1 MEFNFLMPVKFIFGE
16 NKLQELKE
24 LIGTKKAI
32 IVTDATMEKIGTVDR
47 LKEHLQVEPVV
58 YAGVEPNPS
67 CKSVNEA
74 TQLGREANVEFVIGL
89 GGGSSLDAA
98 KAVSAMISNEG
109 SIEEYFYGEKN
120 FVNNRV
126 GLFLMPTTSG
136 TGSEVTSVSVLT
148 DKVKNVKKPVVTPM
162 FFADSA
168 IVDPSLTY
176 TMPPKITAITGFDA
190 FCHAIEAYWAVSA
203 LPICDAI
210 GMYAIDLV
218 VKNLRAA
225 FDVGMNKEAREK
237 MSEASLM
244 AGIAF
249 SQTRTTAIHGVS
261 YPLCTYGNFDHGSA
275 CAATMVSFMRF
286 NYQEETKEKLD
297 RLVEYCGFK
306 SMTEFADFMQ
316 ELMEYTGVSRKLR
329 DAGIKEEQLEQIAE
343 EGAAH
348 GLTAVNP
355 VKVTKDDVLTI
366 LKELY

>member
-1 MEFNFLMPVKFIFGE
+1 ML
-16 NKLQELKE
+16 
-24 LIGTKKAI
+24 T
-32 IVTDATMEKIGTVDR
+32 
-47 LKEHLQVEPVV
+47 
-58 YAGVEPNPS
+58 
-67 CKSVNEA
+67 
-74 TQLGREANVEFVIGL
+74 
-89 GGGSSLDAA
+89 
-98 KAVSAMISNEG
+98 NEG
-109 SIEEYFYGEKN
+109 TIEEYFYGEKT
-120 FVNNRV
+120 FTEDRV

-203 LPICDAI
+203 LPLCDAI
-210 GMYAIDLV
+210 GMYAVDLV
-218 VKNLRAA
+218 VKNLRNA
-225 FDVGMNKEAREK
+225 FDDGANKDAREK
-237 MSEASLM
+237 MAEASLM
-244 AGIAF
+244 AGVAF

-261 YPLCTYGNFDHGSA
+261 YPLCTYGDFDHGSA
-275 CAATMVSFMRF
+275 CATTMVPFMRF
-286 NYQEETKEKLD
+286 NYKEETKEKMD
-297 RLVEYCGFK
+297 RLIEYCGFK

-316 ELMEYTGVSRKLR
+316 ELMDYTGVSRKLR
-329 DAGIKEEQLEQIAE
+329 DAGISEDQLETIAE

-355 VKVTKDDVLTI
+355 VKVTKEDVLTI